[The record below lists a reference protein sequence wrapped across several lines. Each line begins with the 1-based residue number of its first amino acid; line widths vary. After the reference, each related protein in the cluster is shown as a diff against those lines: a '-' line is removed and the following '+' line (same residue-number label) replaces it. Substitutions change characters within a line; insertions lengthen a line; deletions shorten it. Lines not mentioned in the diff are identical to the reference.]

1 MLKNNTMTLKEA
13 QKSVD
18 ALDATGSPCDR
29 EMISDGFHTFKELYD
44 HRIAL
49 FVALCGYLAI
59 MGNEARP
66 VWRSKLHA
74 DGSSYDGWF
83 IMGICK
89 EAGNQISY
97 HLPLSYWDECEF
109 AEELE
114 RSPKW
119 DGHTPADVVERLKH
133 V

>member
-1 MLKNNTMTLKEA
+1 MTLQEV
-13 QKSVD
+13 QKQVD
-18 ALDATGSPCDR
+18 ALDAKGSPCDR

-49 FVALCGYLAI
+49 FIALCGYLAI
-59 MGNEARP
+59 LGYAPRP

-89 EAGNQISY
+89 EAGSQISY
-97 HLPLSYWDECEF
+97 HLPLSYWDDCEF
-109 AEELE
+109 AEDLE
-114 RSPKW
+114 RAPEW